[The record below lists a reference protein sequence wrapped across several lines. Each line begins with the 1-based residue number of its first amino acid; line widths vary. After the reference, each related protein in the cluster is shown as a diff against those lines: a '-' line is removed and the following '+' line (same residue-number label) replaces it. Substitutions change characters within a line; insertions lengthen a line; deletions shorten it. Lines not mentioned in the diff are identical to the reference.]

1 MRNVVPEGA
10 LERRS
15 RSFLLAGFI
24 VLLFGALVAVI
35 GMAMFVIALVVP
47 SNPSYAL
54 YDTARKVVVFVGGL
68 VMVIGFLMV
77 GRALT
82 WKRDNST
89 AEIAGN
95 SLAGQLDDRY
105 VFIRN
110 VSKVALGYI
119 DAVLIGPPGVLV
131 FRVTNRTG
139 VLFNEGGRWLQQRD
153 KGQWGTMRWNPT
165 QEAVDDVKRLREW
178 LKTRGIPDA
187 PVFGAVVFVN
197 EAPAAQ
203 VTTKSPVVPAVYLS
217 EVTDEF
223 RNPFFAKQDRLAQP
237 LVNQIATLLYD
248 G

>member
-15 RSFLLAGFI
+15 RSLLLAGFV
-24 VLLFGALVAVI
+24 VLLFGALIAVA

-47 SNPSYAL
+47 SNPSYDL
-54 YDTARKVVVFVGGL
+54 YDTTRKGVVVLGVI
-68 VMVIGFLMV
+68 VMLIGFLMV

-82 WKRDNST
+82 WKRDNPV

-95 SLAGQLDDRY
+95 WLTDHLDDRY

-131 FRVTNRTG
+131 CRITDKTG
-139 VLFNEGGRWLQQRD
+139 VLFNEGGRWLRQRD

-187 PVFGAVVFVN
+187 PVFGAVVFVQ
-197 EAPAAQ
+197 EAPSAQ
-203 VTTKSPVVPAVYLS
+203 VTAKSPIVPAIYLS
-217 EVTDEF
+217 EMTDEI
-223 RNPFFAKQDRLAQP
+223 RNPYFAKQDRLAQP
-237 LVNQIATLLYD
+237 VVNQIATLLY
-248 G
+248 GG